1 MQELLLAAGVLL
13 VLQSAVTAHKLVWF
27 ASCPK
32 PEGMPGF
39 NFTAFQNAW
48 YVRNRVK
55 TGSSCLV
62 DAFYQEDGTLKYKE
76 KQLSKTINSI
86 INFDSDMVPV
96 EGKEA
101 KYEVEYSTFLP
112 DSILTVLDT
121 DYNSYAV
128 LFVCQDWPWSLFCR
142 KSGSI
147 LVRSLEEELDFE
159 SMYQLLEENGVDRDD
174 IDMIDHT
181 DCATAEEAN
190 FVFNIDGVNVG
201 LGGKIGGQITDSL
214 GKLHDIINTKD
225 EEPRE
230 HHEDIDNSEEA
241 DVSDEE
247 SDDVTGANVEYN
259 MDYNE
264 IK

>member
-1 MQELLLAAGVLL
+1 MWELLLAAVLL
-13 VLQSAVTAHKLVWF
+13 VLQSAVSAHKLVWF

-39 NFTAFQNAW
+39 NFTAFQNGW

-62 DAFYQEDGTLKYKE
+62 DAFYQEDGIMKYKE
-76 KQLSKTINSI
+76 KQLSKTISSI
-86 INFDSDMVPV
+86 INFDSDMIPISG
-96 EGKEA
+96 EEA
-101 KYEVEYSTFLP
+101 KYEVEYSSFLP
-112 DSILTVLDT
+112 NSIMTVLDT

-147 LVRSLEEELDFE
+147 LVRSLEDELDFE
-159 SMYQLLEENGVDRDD
+159 PMYNLLEENGVDRED
-174 IDMIDHT
+174 IDVIDHK

-214 GKLHDIINTKD
+214 GKLHDMIK
-225 EEPRE
+225 
-230 HHEDIDNSEEA
+230 SEEEKE
-241 DVSDEE
+241 DEEE
-247 SDDVTGANVEYN
+247 SDEAYVSDVPEANIEYS